1 MKGCFPDATPPK
13 EKAQEKQVRDWLMAC
28 CKTDLA
34 EFRSELQAL
43 GIPDPKLNNTTIRNP
58 LCAQVASAPNAR
70 HWAGFAAFQRSV
82 DRGAPIADA

>member
-1 MKGCFPDATPPK
+1 
-13 EKAQEKQVRDWLMAC
+13 MAC
-28 CKTDLA
+28 YTQGLA
-34 EFRSELQAL
+34 ETRAELQAL
-43 GIPDPKLNNTTIRNP
+43 GIPDPKLNNKTIRNP